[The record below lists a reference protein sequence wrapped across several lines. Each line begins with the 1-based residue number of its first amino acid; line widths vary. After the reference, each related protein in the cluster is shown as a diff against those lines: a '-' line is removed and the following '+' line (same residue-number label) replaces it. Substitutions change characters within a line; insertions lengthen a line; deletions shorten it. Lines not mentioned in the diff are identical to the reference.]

1 MSGDYRRR
9 SNEEWQE
16 VTSRKS
22 SQQDSATTKS
32 ARMSTDDRNFSYA
45 YIGILC
51 KSSGRIVDRVDISW
65 RGDTYNVWIDE
76 DVGEWVP
83 DCVEEFDY
91 VSEVMA
97 QDNVADR
104 VVEPIS
110 NDAREDVLEMGEIR
124 GDDGTGV
131 EASFNIGVDSGLDG
145 NTDANVKVGTSLA
158 RKKFRRKALFK
169 NRGEVT
175 GSYERPKKRQRDD
188 NDMFG
193 LDKLIGIVAPPSDHS
208 FCGKVKGSVEQCN
221 FNGDPDTRL
230 MLKFKRLRCV
240 ISEWATRCAEK
251 ERGERRVLEEEFSHL
266 DSILEVRQ
274 LTEEEVWCF
283 EEIKRRLRELDLF
296 HQRDLKQKAR
306 TNWATHGDDN
316 TRVVVADRI
325 RKVGAAR
332 VLLWE
337 WRRSNVTTEEI
348 QEKQSLEVLL
358 QGVSIE
364 DRFGGYAREL
374 NFGLIFMDNMDNSS
388 GDHDHHNTVV
398 GPLESKDVSSGSGSD
413 SYQRVTS
420 INVSHKES
428 ETGWSKR
435 AESSAKQAEEKKH
448 MFPMKQILQMETDW
462 YTSPEEAAGGSSSC
476 ASDVYRLGVL
486 LFEGASIGTN
496 KTKANVCCVQFPCH
510 SSNFLAYGSAD
521 HRVYCYDIRNLRIPL
536 CTLIGHKKTVSNIK
550 FIDSTTLV
558 SSSTDNTLNLW
569 DLSDTASQVLDHSL
583 HSFSGHVNVKNFV
596 GLSVSEGYIA
606 TGSETNKVFIY
617 HKAFPM
623 HALSYKFNT
632 TDPISGNETDDDE
645 QFISSVCWHAR
656 SSTLVAANSMGYIK
670 VMEMV

>member
-1 MSGDYRRR
+1 
-9 SNEEWQE
+9 
-16 VTSRKS
+16 
-22 SQQDSATTKS
+22 
-32 ARMSTDDRNFSYA
+32 
-45 YIGILC
+45 
-51 KSSGRIVDRVDISW
+51 
-65 RGDTYNVWIDE
+65 
-76 DVGEWVP
+76 
-83 DCVEEFDY
+83 
-91 VSEVMA
+91 MA

-104 VVEPIS
+104 LVEPIS

-145 NTDANVKVGTSLA
+145 NTDVNVKVGTSLA

-208 FCGKVKGSVEQCN
+208 FCGIRDSDEDLCTPDLNKRYDMGRENVEDEVDQEGREPNVVTNVFVGSENVIDVSDPLMKEVEDTVTLGRALGVSDLNDFAPKVHEILRSEGKVKGSVEQCN

-325 RKVGAAR
+325 RKVDAAR

-364 DRFGGYAREL
+364 DRYDSWEW
-374 NFGLIFMDNMDNSS
+374 
-388 GDHDHHNTVV
+388 
-398 GPLESKDVSSGSGSD
+398 SD
-413 SYQRVTS
+413 GR
-420 INVSHKES
+420 
-428 ETGWSKR
+428 
-435 AESSAKQAEEKKH
+435 
-448 MFPMKQILQMETDW
+448 TDGF
-462 YTSPEEAAGGSSSC
+462 SVAA
-476 ASDVYRLGVL
+476 VKNWMR
-486 LFEGASIGTN
+486 
-496 KTKANVCCVQFPCH
+496 
-510 SSNFLAYGSAD
+510 GSALELLVPE
-521 HRVYCYDIRNLRIPL
+521 VYEWFHQDKRNVR
-536 CTLIGHKKTVSNIK
+536 KKKPTYYG
-550 FIDSTTLV
+550 TLV
-558 SSSTDNTLNLW
+558 
-569 DLSDTASQVLDHSL
+569 
-583 HSFSGHVNVKNFV
+583 
-596 GLSVSEGYIA
+596 
-606 TGSETNKVFIY
+606 
-617 HKAFPM
+617 
-623 HALSYKFNT
+623 
-632 TDPISGNETDDDE
+632 
-645 QFISSVCWHAR
+645 
-656 SSTLVAANSMGYIK
+656 
-670 VMEMV
+670 